1 MGILATPVAAQ
12 DTPAAKGDA
21 AEKAPAPAASPADA
35 ASPPAS
41 QAAEKAPVFA
51 NDKDKLSYTFGQ
63 NIGKS
68 FKQQDIDVNVE
79 VFVKGIE
86 DAQAGRNPLI
96 SQQEMGQIMMNFQ
109 KDRMAK
115 MATKHKEQAEKNL
128 KDGEAF
134 LAENKKKEGV
144 ITLPSG
150 LQYKIINSGTG
161 KTPKETDKVSTNYR
175 GTLIDGTEFDSSY
188 QRGEPTSF
196 PVNGVIKGWTEALQ
210 LMKEGDKWQLFV
222 PANLAY
228 GERGAGGKI
237 GPNATLIFE
246 IELLKVEAGD
256 AAPATPKAGDN
267 PFQKSEPKSEESKK
281 SDESESRKESDGK
294 EAEKKEAE
302 KEEVKEK
309 GKE

>member
-1 MGILATPVAAQ
+1 MKLRYITLLIMGILATPVSAQ
-12 DTPAAKGDA
+12 DTPTAKGDA
-21 AEKAPAPAASPADA
+21 AEKAPAPAASTTDA
-35 ASPPAS
+35 APPPAS
-41 QAAEKAPVFA
+41 QPAEKSPVFA
-51 NDKDKLSYTFGQ
+51 NEKDKLSYTFGQ

-79 VFVKGIE
+79 VFMKGIE

-96 SQQEMGQIMMNFQ
+96 SQQEMGQIMMSFQ

-115 MATKHKEQAEKNL
+115 MATKHKEQGEKNL

-134 LAENKKKEGV
+134 LVENKKKEGV
-144 ITLPSG
+144 TTLPSG
-150 LQYKIINSGTG
+150 LQYKILNSGTG
-161 KTPKETDKVSTNYR
+161 KTPKETDKVSTHYR

-222 PANLAY
+222 PANLGY

-237 GPNATLIFE
+237 GPNATLTFE
-246 IELLKVEAGD
+246 IELLKVEAGE
-256 AAPATPKAGDN
+256 AAPAAAPKAGDN
-267 PFQKSEPKSEESKK
+267 PFQKSEPKSEEPNEVS
-281 SDESESRKESDGK
+281 K
-294 EAEKKEAE
+294 EA
-302 KEEVKEK
+302 VKEK
-309 GKE
+309 EKE